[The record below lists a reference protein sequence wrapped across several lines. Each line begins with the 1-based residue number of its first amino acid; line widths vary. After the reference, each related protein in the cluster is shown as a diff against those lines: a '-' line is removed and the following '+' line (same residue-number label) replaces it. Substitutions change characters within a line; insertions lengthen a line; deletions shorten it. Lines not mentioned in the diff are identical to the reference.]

1 MNSNDVFR
9 KNSLID
15 LKRHGSSLDLIRTD
29 PQSAFD
35 LGIYAQPPAQEVD
48 LFFSPV
54 FLFQTC
60 LPIRQVQEKHLVN
73 GAYVRRNGDLY
84 MEMRSTVRPD
94 FLPYGKFPRQFLMW
108 LTNAITRYPESL
120 NGEGEFRLDFSFR
133 AFCRSMGV
141 CSSTG
146 EKGSGRA
153 MIDQIIRLM
162 ATTFVI
168 QRRPRIGSKEPLK
181 IRTFAISSNLEL
193 AWDEEHSKPKQWMDS
208 IDGKFRLSRDFCA
221 EIRDRAMPID
231 SRHLSVICKGRS
243 ALRIDVYHFLVSR
256 NYALNT
262 SGKHGQLAAIPFSEL
277 HEQFGSN
284 STTAEFTR
292 QFMTEANWVRKTL
305 WPTLMFSTTRE
316 QRFLLSESPHPTPIR
331 SKTGKNG
338 QVRSV

>member
-1 MNSNDVFR
+1 MNNNDVFR
-9 KNSLID
+9 KTTSVD
-15 LKRHGSSLDLIRTD
+15 PRRHASSLDLIRTD
-29 PQSAFD
+29 AQTVLD
-35 LGIYAQPPAQEVD
+35 LGLLPPRPDDELD

-60 LPIRQVQEKHLVN
+60 LPVRPVSEKHLVN

-84 MEMRSTVRPD
+84 MEMRSSVRPD
-94 FLPYGKFPRQFLMW
+94 FLPSGKFPRQFLMW

-120 NGEGEFRLDFSFR
+120 NVEGEFRLDFSFR
-133 AFCRSMGV
+133 AFCRSMGIN
-141 CSSTG
+141 SSTG

-162 ATTFVI
+162 GTTFVI
-168 QRRPRIGSKEPLK
+168 QRRPRTGSKEPLK

-193 AWDEEHSKPKQWMDS
+193 AWDEERMKPKQWMDS
-208 IDGKFRLSRDFCA
+208 IDAKIKLSRDFCA

-256 NYALNT
+256 NYALVT
-262 SGKHGQLAAIPFSEL
+262 SGRSGNLASIPFAEL

-284 STTAEFTR
+284 STTAEFVR
-292 QFMTEANWVRKTL
+292 QFMGEIHWVKKNL
-305 WPTLMFSTTRE
+305 WPGLLFSTTRD
-316 QRFLLSESPHPTPIR
+316 QRFLLAESPHPTQIR
-331 SKTGKNG
+331 ARTGRNA
-338 QVRSV
+338 QLRSV